1 MDRGTDLPRTA
12 ASLGLYPRPH
22 VPLKALRTEAG
33 SLPRTPHPS
42 VGRTWS
48 CLKTHSV
55 DRARRGLN
63 LPCGQLSFKVVW
75 GCSSV
80 GHMSHRWGLS
90 PLDRDLPLVSW
101 RINQLKGP
109 HFTYIS
115 ELHKMLVI
123 KHFNMQNKNITNFSG
138 RGQDSEVSPGSHKG
152 RPEVAQFH
160 YPRSLPD
167 HPSC

>member
-1 MDRGTDLPRTA
+1 MVSDTRAKENKYAGCKGDRKY
-12 ASLGLYPRPH
+12 LGDKKRGE
-22 VPLKALRTEAG
+22 ALRTEAG

-90 PLDRDLPLVSW
+90 PLDRDLPLVGVGCPF
-101 RINQLKGP
+101 LG
-109 HFTYIS
+109 
-115 ELHKMLVI
+115 E
-123 KHFNMQNKNITNFSG
+123 
-138 RGQDSEVSPGSHKG
+138 
-152 RPEVAQFH
+152 
-160 YPRSLPD
+160 
-167 HPSC
+167 